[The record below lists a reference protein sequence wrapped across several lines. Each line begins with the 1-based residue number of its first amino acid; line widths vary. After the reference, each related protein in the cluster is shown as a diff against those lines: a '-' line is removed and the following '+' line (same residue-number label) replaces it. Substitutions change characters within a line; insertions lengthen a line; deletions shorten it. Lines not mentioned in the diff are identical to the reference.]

1 MQTRKPSEVDRIVG
15 QIDET
20 RREEH
25 WRNPDRPNGQFV
37 KKRRRQDPT
46 ITKAKTRVRTAVWRN
61 GLDRL
66 GRPEVNVI
74 GMALVTSLATS
85 PNLLDMTELEVRFI
99 AAG

>member
-37 KKRRRQDPT
+37 KKPRRQDPT
-46 ITKAKTRVRTAVWRN
+46 ITRAKTSVRTAVWRN

-66 GRPEVNVI
+66 GQ
-74 GMALVTSLATS
+74 
-85 PNLLDMTELEVRFI
+85 
-99 AAG
+99 